1 MRCAV
6 KNCGNNN
13 RNSNRRKWRFFH
25 FPKEEA
31 HLQRWID
38 FCQRDSI
45 NPATACIC
53 NEHFA
58 PLDFERNLQYELGFT
73 RKNPTKLK
81 PGSLPSLNRPQ
92 KLAKGK
98 AGIAK
103 KDSIN
108 VSLAASLNV
117 VNIDFESF
125 LEEPQSPH
133 SQQTIEIQLCN
144 STTDFEVL
152 EESASSDYNEALEPL
167 STSQRRASSQP
178 SKDADTSQDHT
189 PLVVEILDPLNPQ
202 SNAKEHVEIID
213 SEGDDYV
220 KHLEHEVSS
229 LKREVSLLKSE
240 RKKLKCEIRNL
251 KALIPKL

>member
-25 FPKEEA
+25 FPKDGT
-31 HLQRWID
+31 HLQNWMD

-58 PLDFERNLQYELGFT
+58 PGDFERNMQYELGFS

-92 KLAKGK
+92 KLAKDK
-98 AGIAK
+98 AGRTK
-103 KDSIN
+103 KDSKN
-108 VSLAASLNV
+108 
-117 VNIDFESF
+117 D
-125 LEEPQSPH
+125 EPQSPH
-133 SQQTIEIQLCN
+133 SHETIEIQLCN
-144 STTDFEVL
+144 FTTDFVDL
-152 EESASSDYNEALEPL
+152 EESSFSDYNEVVELIRTP
-167 STSQRRASSQP
+167 QRSPSSQP
-178 SKDADTSQDHT
+178 SKNADTSQHHRH
-189 PLVVEILDPLNPQ
+189 LEVEILDPLNPQ
-202 SNAKEHVEIID
+202 SNAKDHVEIID
-213 SEGDDYV
+213 SDGDNYV

-229 LKREVSLLKSE
+229 LKREVFFLKSE
-240 RKKLKCEIRNL
+240 RKKLIVEIQNL
-251 KALIPKL
+251 KALIPRS

>member
-25 FPKEEA
+25 FPREET
-31 HLQRWID
+31 HLQKWMD

-58 PLDFERNLQYELGFT
+58 PGDFERNMQYELGFS

-92 KLAKGK
+92 KLAKDK
-98 AGIAK
+98 AERTK
-103 KDSIN
+103 KDSKN
-108 VSLAASLNV
+108 
-117 VNIDFESF
+117 
-125 LEEPQSPH
+125 EEPQSPH
-133 SQQTIEIQLCN
+133 SHETIEIQLCN
-144 STTDFEVL
+144 FTTDFVDL
-152 EESASSDYNEALEPL
+152 DESSSSDYNEVVELI
-167 STSQRRASSQP
+167 STPQRSPSSQP
-178 SKDADTSQDHT
+178 SKNADTSQHHRH
-189 PLVVEILDPLNPQ
+189 LEVEILDPLNPQ
-202 SNAKEHVEIID
+202 SNAKDHVEIID
-213 SEGDDYV
+213 SDGDNYV

-229 LKREVSLLKSE
+229 LKREVFFLKSE
-240 RKKLKCEIRNL
+240 RKKLMVEIQNL
-251 KALIPKL
+251 KALIPR